1 MKITWYGTASIL
13 LESEGERL
21 LFDPFVELAG
31 ASNPN
36 SLEDFVQETDIC
48 ITHGHVD
55 HLFFIPEI
63 LEQADATVFATR
75 AVMNTLE
82 GWVEDT
88 GCLVE
93 VEPGYSWRQGN
104 MRITVLKGKHTS
116 FCAKTVFRKLLNPRL
131 LRYFPQCTVSGLGAS
146 QIPGKGRNGSLPDRD
161 GG

>member
-55 HLFFIPEI
+55 HLFSYRKSWNRPMPRFLP
-63 LEQADATVFATR
+63 
-75 AVMNTLE
+75 
-82 GWVEDT
+82 
-88 GCLVE
+88 
-93 VEPGYSWRQGN
+93 PG
-104 MRITVLKGKHTS
+104 L
-116 FCAKTVFRKLLNPRL
+116 
-131 LRYFPQCTVSGLGAS
+131 
-146 QIPGKGRNGSLPDRD
+146 
-161 GG
+161 